1 MNEANTKHLNAGPKY
16 KFIYTMLLESLKNGV
31 YEAGTKLPSEN
42 ELVEQFGASRPTV
55 GRALAQLET
64 EGLVERRA
72 GSGTFVRAP
81 ERREGFIFGL
91 LIPELGATEIFEP
104 ICRGISMAR
113 VGGHHDLLWGPTFSP
128 QASEEAQAE
137 DLCRYYIQR
146 GVTGVFFAPMELTK
160 EKDAVN
166 QRITAAFDE
175 AKIPIVLLDRDLC
188 DFPQRSRYDLVGIDN
203 RRAGYVITEH
213 VIESGAR
220 RILFFGR
227 PNSAPTVNARAMG
240 YGDAIRKYKHLNLEE
255 FVIAGDPTDVSFIRE
270 LVDRINPDGVVCA
283 NDFTAGQLMTSLNA
297 LGLDVPSRIKVTGMD
312 DIKYATILRTP
323 LTTIHQ
329 PCLDLGTTALGA
341 MLDRASHP
349 QMPARDLTVNFH
361 LVVRESTG

>member
-1 MNEANTKHLNAGPKY
+1 
-16 KFIYTMLLESLKNGV
+16 
-31 YEAGTKLPSEN
+31 
-42 ELVEQFGASRPTV
+42 
-55 GRALAQLET
+55 
-64 EGLVERRA
+64 
-72 GSGTFVRAP
+72 
-81 ERREGFIFGL
+81 
-91 LIPELGATEIFEP
+91 
-104 ICRGISMAR
+104 
-113 VGGHHDLLWGPTFSP
+113 
-128 QASEEAQAE
+128 
-137 DLCRYYIQR
+137 
-146 GVTGVFFAPMELTK
+146 
-160 EKDAVN
+160 
-166 QRITAAFDE
+166 
-175 AKIPIVLLDRDLC
+175 
-188 DFPQRSRYDLVGIDN
+188 
-203 RRAGYVITEH
+203 
-213 VIESGAR
+213 
-220 RILFFGR
+220 
-227 PNSAPTVNARAMG
+227 MG